1 MSFLSR
7 ATYTG
12 DGTTNIF
19 TIPCPYLEETD
30 IYVTIGGVAYT
41 GFTFPTSST
50 VQLGLTAAALS
61 GQTVVVYRS
70 TAIADADVVFQGP
83 SLDPADL
90 NTAFLQVLYAAQ
102 ELNDASALYQAL
114 TAALIQSEV
123 LTNLPTT
130 LPPVSGVLWN
140 DGGVLSIS

>member
-12 DGTTNIF
+12 DGSTNIF
-19 TIPCPYLEETD
+19 SVPFPYLEESDVYCTVD
-30 IYVTIGGVAYT
+30 GVAYT
-41 GFTFPTSST
+41 SFTFPTSST
-50 VQLGLTAAALS
+50 IQLGLTAAALNGS
-61 GQTVVVYRS
+61 VVVVYRN
-70 TAIADADVVFQGP
+70 TAIASPDVTFQGP

-114 TAALIQSEV
+114 TSSLIQSEI
-123 LTNLPTT
+123 LTGLPTT

-140 DGGVLSIS
+140 NGGVLSIS